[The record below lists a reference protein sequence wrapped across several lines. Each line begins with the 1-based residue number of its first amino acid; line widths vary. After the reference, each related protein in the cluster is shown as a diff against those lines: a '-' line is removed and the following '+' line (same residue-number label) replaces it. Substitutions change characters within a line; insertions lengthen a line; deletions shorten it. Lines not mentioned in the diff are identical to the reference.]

1 MQIWVEKMNGIIIID
16 KPQNYTS
23 FDVIAVLRKKL
34 NQKKIGHMGTLDP
47 MATGVLP
54 IVIGDTAKFQIYSN
68 DHNKEYIAKIQFGI
82 ETDTLDNTG
91 KIISQKE
98 SHIDKKSLE
107 KTLKLFTGNIKQ
119 IPPMFSA
126 IKLNGKKLYELA
138 RKGIEVERKARD
150 ITIYNLELLNFDEK
164 NQTAEITVLCSQ
176 GTYIRTLCHD
186 IGKNL
191 NCPATMYSLRRTLSG
206 GFKIE
211 NSANMEEIKNLSPK
225 EICEKYLLPT
235 DSFLQDYAQIH
246 ISKAQSERFKNGG
259 ALSLSRLNF
268 ENEFKDGIIYRLYS
282 ENNFVGLGKTD
293 ILRKEL
299 KVLKCVR

>member
-1 MQIWVEKMNGIIIID
+1 MNGIIIID

-23 FDVIAVLRKKL
+23 FDVIAILRKKL

-54 IVIGDTAKFQIYSN
+54 IVIGDTAKFQIYAN
-68 DHNKEYIAKIQFGI
+68 NHNKEYIAKIQFGI
-82 ETDTLDNTG
+82 ETDTLDHTG
-91 KIISQKE
+91 KIISKKE
-98 SHIDKKSLE
+98 SHINE
-107 KTLKLFTGNIKQ
+107 KRLIETLKQFVGEIQQ

-138 RKGIEVERKARD
+138 RKGIEVERKARV
-150 ITIYNLELLNFDEK
+150 ITINNLQLLNFDEK
-164 NQTAEITVLCSQ
+164 NQTAEIKVLCSK

-186 IGKNL
+186 IGKSL
-191 NCPATMYSLRRTLSG
+191 NCPATMSSLRRTLSG
-206 GFKIE
+206 GFKVE
-211 NSANMEEIKNLSPK
+211 NSVGLEKIGNLSAE

-235 DSFLQDYAQIH
+235 DSLLKNYEKIY

-268 ENEFKDGIIYRLYS
+268 QNGFQDGIIYRLYS
-282 ENNFVGLGKTD
+282 ENNFVGLGKSDT
-293 ILRKEL
+293 LKEEL
-299 KVLKCVR
+299 KVLKCVH